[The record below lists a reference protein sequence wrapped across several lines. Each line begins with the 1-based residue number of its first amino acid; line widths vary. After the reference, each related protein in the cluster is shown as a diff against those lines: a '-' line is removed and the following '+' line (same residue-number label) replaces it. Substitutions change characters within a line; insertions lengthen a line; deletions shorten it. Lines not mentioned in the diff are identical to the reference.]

1 MTLGLTT
8 LYRQEGSRSARIL
21 APGTA
26 KRPSEVNR
34 YTADVVSRPQ
44 SLTLDVPPGAA
55 NVSFRF
61 HSTGGNTGY
70 WVIDGV
76 TITAS

>member
-1 MTLGLTT
+1 M
-8 LYRQEGSRSARIL
+8 
-21 APGTA
+21 
-26 KRPSEVNR
+26 NR